1 MADEKSVIAERAA
14 NLIPDGSSLFINI
27 GTTTER
33 VADYLKS
40 HSQLLVIT
48 NNMNVA
54 TSMWPMD
61 QHEVMVAGGT
71 IRQEDGGIVG
81 PSTEDFI
88 DNFKVDFAVIGCSA
102 IDGAGEVFDYD
113 PREVRVTQHIIQRA
127 ASTILVADSM
137 KFSRRAP
144 ARICTLNQV
153 DYLVTDDGISD
164 EARSMCAEREIQL
177 DIVDASGIQRPAD
190 QLRI

>member
-1 MADEKSVIAERAA
+1 MADEKSAIAERTAS
-14 NLIPDGSSLFINI
+14 LIPDGSSLFINI

-33 VADYLKS
+33 VVDFLKN

-54 TSMWPMD
+54 TSMWPMG

-71 IRQEDGGIVG
+71 IRHEDGGIVG

-88 DNFKVDFAVIGCSA
+88 DNFKVDYAVIGCSA

-127 ASTILVADSM
+127 ASTVLVADSM
-137 KFSRRAP
+137 KFTRRAP
-144 ARICTLNQV
+144 ARICTLDQV
-153 DYLVTDDGISD
+153 DYLVTDNGISAD
-164 EARSMCAEREIQL
+164 ARSMCADREIQL
-177 DIVDASGIQRPAD
+177 EVVESIGSTRSTDESE
-190 QLRI
+190 